1 MKKQARRNLMAAV
14 VGAVVLAGIGV
25 AAKGPQ
31 FRDTITVQGTG
42 QAAHGFPGDHRLTF
56 SGPVALPGVSLP
68 PGTYTFRRPLAN
80 VLQVVN
86 SAGTPY
92 AMMTTIPVSRNRAT
106 SSYEIV
112 LGAPLADAA
121 PRRLEA
127 WFAAGE
133 STGQQLMYRG
143 R

>member
-1 MKKQARRNLMAAV
+1 MRKQATRTVMAAM

-31 FRDTITVQGTG
+31 FRDTITVQGAG
-42 QAAHGFPGDHRLTF
+42 QASHGIPGDHQLTF
-56 SGPVALPGVSLP
+56 SAPVALPGVSLA

-80 VLQVVN
+80 VLQVLN

-92 AMMTTIPVSRNRAT
+92 AMMTTVPVTR
-106 SSYEIV
+106 SSGLDRYEIV
-112 LGAPLADAA
+112 LGAPLADGS

-127 WFAAGE
+127 WFPAGD
-133 STGQQLMYRG
+133 SSGQQLMYRG

>member
-1 MKKQARRNLMAAV
+1 MKKQARRNLTAAV
-14 VGAVVLAGIGV
+14 VGAVVLAGMGV

-56 SGPVALPGVSLP
+56 SGPVALPGISLP

-92 AMMTTIPVSRNRAT
+92 AMMNTIPVSRNRVN
-106 SSYEIV
+106 SYEIV
-112 LGAPLADAA
+112 LGAPLADGA

-133 STGQQLMYRG
+133 ASGQQLMYRG
-143 R
+143 Q

>member
-1 MKKQARRNLMAAV
+1 MKKQAWRNLTAAV
-14 VGAVVLAGIGV
+14 IGAVVLAGMGV

-42 QAAHGFPGDHRLTF
+42 QGAHGFPGDHRLTF

-86 SAGTPY
+86 SAGIPY
-92 AMMTTIPVSRNRAT
+92 AMMNTIPVSRNRVN
-106 SSYEIV
+106 SYEIV
-112 LGAPLADAA
+112 LGAPRADGA

-133 STGQQLMYRG
+133 SNGQQLMYRG

>member
-1 MKKQARRNLMAAV
+1 MKKQAWRNLTAAV
-14 VGAVVLAGIGV
+14 VGAVVLAGMGV

-92 AMMTTIPVSRNRAT
+92 AMMTTVPVSRN
-106 SSYEIV
+106 SVNSYEIV
-112 LGAPLADAA
+112 LGAPLADGA

>member
-1 MKKQARRNLMAAV
+1 MKKQTTRTLAAV
-14 VGAVVLAGIGV
+14 VVATVVLAGIGI

-42 QAAHGFPGDHRLTF
+42 QAAHGMAGDHQLTF
-56 SGPVALPGVSLP
+56 SAPVALPGVSLA
-68 PGTYTFRRPLAN
+68 PGTYTFRRPAAN

-92 AMMTTIPVSRNRAT
+92 AMMSTISVSRT
-106 SSYEIV
+106 SGRDRYEIV
-112 LGAPLADAA
+112 LGAPLADGS

-127 WFAAGE
+127 WFPAGD
-133 STGQQLMYRG
+133 SNGQQLMYRS

>member
-1 MKKQARRNLMAAV
+1 MKKQTTRTLAAAV

-42 QAAHGFPGDHRLTF
+42 QAAHGAAGDHQLTF
-56 SGPVALPGVSLP
+56 SAPVALPGVSLP
-68 PGTYTFRRPLAN
+68 PGTYTFRRPTSN
-80 VLQVVN
+80 VLQVLN

-92 AMMTTIPVSRNRAT
+92 AMMNTVAVNRT
-106 SSYEIV
+106 RGLDRYEIV
-112 LGAPLADAA
+112 LGSPLADGS

-127 WFAAGE
+127 WFPAGE

>member
-1 MKKQARRNLMAAV
+1 MKKQATRTLTAAM

-31 FRDTITVQGTG
+31 FRDTITVQG
-42 QAAHGFPGDHRLTF
+42 QASGRSVHGNAGDHQLTF

-92 AMMTTIPVSRNRAT
+92 AMMNTVSVIRTTRPDR
-106 SSYEIV
+106 YEIV
-112 LGAPLADAA
+112 LGAPLADGS
-121 PRRLEA
+121 PRRIEA
-127 WFAAGE
+127 WFPAGE
-133 STGQQLMYRG
+133 TTGQQLMYR
-143 R
+143 

>member
-14 VGAVVLAGIGV
+14 VGAVVLAGMGV

-68 PGTYTFRRPLAN
+68 SGTYTFRRPLAN

-92 AMMTTIPVSRNRAT
+92 AMMTTIPVSRN
-106 SSYEIV
+106 SVNSYEIV
-112 LGAPLADAA
+112 LGAPLADGA

>member
-1 MKKQARRNLMAAV
+1 MKKQATRRLAAAV
-14 VGAVVLAGIGV
+14 VGTIVLAGIGV

-42 QAAHGFPGDHRLTF
+42 RAAPGSLGEHHLTF
-56 SGPVALPGVSLP
+56 SGPVALPGISLP

-92 AMMTTIPVSRNRAT
+92 AMMSTVPVMRTRGLDR
-106 SSYEIV
+106 YEII
-112 LGAPLADAA
+112 LGAPLADGS
-121 PRRLEA
+121 PRRIEA
-127 WFAAGE
+127 WFPAGE
-133 STGQQLMYRG
+133 SSGQQLMYQ
-143 R
+143 